1 MAPSFSSCETW
12 NPIGLGTHLYDL
24 FNLNYLLKALS
35 PNIVTK
41 GVRVLANEFW
51 RRVVHKSI
59 PSDTFLMYWLGG
71 LYETM

>member
-41 GVRVLANEFW
+41 AVRVSANEFGEGQCISQ
-51 RRVVHKSI
+51 SI
-59 PSDTFLMYWLGG
+59 ASVFSCTG
-71 LYETM
+71 